1 MSSNQDTPWQ
11 YHGDKNSSPAAPLS
25 TASDPTPSPIA
36 SAASGGAVSW
46 EAPEYLAHQRG
57 FGWYVL
63 LAIGGV
69 GVAALIYWITRDIF
83 ASVSI
88 VIAAGIIGAFALRQP
103 QTIAYSLSPSGLTI
117 GSKTHPYN
125 SFKSFS
131 HVSEGAKPNVLLLP
145 AKRFMAPITL
155 HFEPKEEEKII
166 QILGQFLP
174 RDEHKLDNVE
184 RLSRHLRF

>member
-11 YHGDKNSSPAAPLS
+11 YHGDKNPGSVPASAGGPGS
-25 TASDPTPSPIA
+25 
-36 SAASGGAVSW
+36 SAASPASVATGGTTSW
-46 EAPEYLAHQRG
+46 KAPEYLAHQRG

-69 GVAALIYWITRDIF
+69 GVAALIYWITRDVF

-117 GSKTHPYN
+117 GSKTHPYS

-131 HVSEGAKPNVLLLP
+131 HISEGTVPTVLLLP

-166 QILGQFLP
+166 EILGQFLP

>member
-11 YHGDKNSSPAAPLS
+11 YHGDKSSSPATPLPADS
-25 TASDPTPSPIA
+25 GSTPSPVA
-36 SAASGGAVSW
+36 SADRGGEVSW
-46 EAPEYLAHQRG
+46 KAPEYLAHQRG

-83 ASVSI
+83 ASAAI

-103 QTIAYSLSPSGLTI
+103 ETIAYSLSPAGLTI
-117 GSKTHPYN
+117 GSKTHPYS

-131 HVSEGAKPNVLLLP
+131 HISEGAMPTVLLLP

-155 HFEPKEEEKII
+155 HFDSKEEGKII
-166 QILGQFLP
+166 EILGRFLP

>member
-11 YHGDKNSSPAAPLS
+11 YHGDKNSSPATPLP
-25 TASDPTPSPIA
+25 TASGPTPSPVA
-36 SAASGGAVSW
+36 SAASSGVVSW
-46 EAPEYLAHQRG
+46 KAPEYLAHQRG

-69 GVAALIYWITRDIF
+69 GVAALIYWITRDVF

-117 GSKTHPYN
+117 GSKTHPYS

-131 HVSEGAKPNVLLLP
+131 HISEGTVPTVLLLP

-166 QILGQFLP
+166 EILGQFLP